1 MKSGAPLVV
10 PRYTDIADWF
20 ECEEI
25 VPRIHRIRERYYRED
40 YRCNIYV
47 VKGMTR
53 DLIID
58 AGLGLASLRE
68 FTRPL
73 TAAPLLVL
81 SHSHY
86 DHIGSAFEFPQ
97 RAIHA
102 AEAPLIS
109 APTRKNTYADLL
121 LATEDF
127 TRLPWPGY
135 SAESWQPVAAPP
147 TQLLREGHLL
157 DLGDRAFEV
166 LSTPGHSWGSI
177 CLWDARNR
185 VLLSADTVYPG
196 ELFDHLP
203 CSDIPAYLQTMDRL
217 RVLPVEIALPGHGD
231 VLTGVDFRR
240 IAVRYIAGR
249 AAAAVPVK
257 P

>member
-1 MKSGAPLVV
+1 MKSGVPVVV

-20 ECEEI
+20 ECEE
-25 VPRIHRIRERYYRED
+25 VVARIFRIRERYYRED

-53 DLIID
+53 DLIVD
-58 AGLGLASLRE
+58 TGLGLASLRD
-68 FTRPL
+68 FARPL
-73 TAAPLLVL
+73 AAAPLLVL

-86 DHIGSAFEFPQ
+86 DHIGSAFEFPE

-102 AEAPLIS
+102 VEAPLIS
-109 APTRKNTYADLL
+109 APTRENSYADIL

-127 TRLPWPGY
+127 ARLPWPGFL
-135 SAESWQPVAAPP
+135 AETWQPLPASP
-147 TQLLREGHLL
+147 TQLLAEGDVL

-185 VLLSADTVYPG
+185 VLLSADTLYQG
-196 ELFDHLP
+196 ELFDHLS
-203 CSDIPAYLQTMDRL
+203 CSDIPAYVRTMDRL
-217 RVLPVEIALPGHGD
+217 RVMPVDVALPGHGE
-231 VLTGVDFRR
+231 VLTGADFRR
-240 IAVRYIAGR
+240 IAVLYVAGKL
-249 AAAAVPVK
+249 V
-257 P
+257 